1 MEKNKKVKRAKLII
15 NIVCSIIV
23 ILVLMV
29 GIDVIGVTRYNVGPF
44 FAIPTKT
51 YKDGGTKEY
60 VGLGYKVIKYNQLQ
74 GRRDKEFGTW
84 GLKYDIDPITAK
96 DVDLA
101 LEFADNAE
109 AYKKYDGEFVRI
121 IGTLLKVDQKNNKI
135 TMGYLDEG
143 GKYSLEIN
151 CKIVKEQTNLDTLKK
166 GKEIT
171 IIGVV
176 KDYKVKSKNKP
187 NSLYIKNCFAEQ

>member
-1 MEKNKKVKRAKLII
+1 MEKNKNVKRAKLII

-23 ILVLMV
+23 VLVLMV

-74 GRRDKEFGTW
+74 GRRDKELGTW
-84 GLKYDIDPITAK
+84 GLKYDIEPITVK

-151 CKIVKEQTNLDTLKK
+151 CKIVKEQTNLDTFEK